1 MPKTPPKEA
10 AKRKEK
16 DQIGVDTKDIALI
29 DQERKKKRA
38 AVKEAQENQLHKV
51 QERSTAKKR

>member
-38 AVKEAQENQLHKV
+38 AVKEAQEN
-51 QERSTAKKR
+51 